1 MLVKALRS
9 FSGKASMSKDE
20 IKDIEDVAVVEDL
33 VEAGYIVKVDVPE
46 KIDLSGKTVEEKNPI
61 IEKKIVGKKKK

>member
-20 IKDIEDVAVVEDL
+20 IKDIEDVEVVEDL
-33 VEAGYIVKVDVPE
+33 LNAGYVVKVDVPE
-46 KIDLSGKTVEEKNPI
+46 KVDLSGKTVEA
-61 IEKKIVGKKKK
+61 KKPTSRKKK